1 MKDYRM
7 KLDHHVYQ
15 LKSIES
21 KSHLKEIEQ
30 FLNERINLQNDM
42 LSSHQKITLTLINL
56 ASEYLKIQDEL
67 KKVEQKNQQ
76 LTTQLHHIKKDSL
89 YEVVLDD
96 LQEKVEEELNR
107 ARHNHQDEA
116 VMGARYVLNHIS
128 KEQIKRKND
137 L

>member
-107 ARHNHQDEA
+107 ARHNRQDEA

-128 KEQIKRKND
+128 KEQIKRKKD

>member
-42 LSSHQKITLTLINL
+42 LSFHQKITLTLINL

-107 ARHNHQDEA
+107 ARHNRQDEA

-128 KEQIKRKND
+128 KEQIKRKKD